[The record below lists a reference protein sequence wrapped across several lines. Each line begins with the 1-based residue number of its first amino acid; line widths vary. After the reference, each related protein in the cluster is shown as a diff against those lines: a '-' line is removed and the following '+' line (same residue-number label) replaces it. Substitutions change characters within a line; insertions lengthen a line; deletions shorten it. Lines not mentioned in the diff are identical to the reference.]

1 MPPLQTQQHK
11 AGGKNKNRPN
21 AEGREC
27 VNCAATSTPLW
38 RRDGNGHYL
47 CNACGL
53 YYKMNGTNR
62 PLVKPKRKMNTQ
74 RRQGTQCSN
83 CHTTTTT
90 LWRRNGTG
98 EPVCNACGLYYKLH
112 GASRPISMKKEG
124 IQSRNRKLSAKARK
138 KHSSFTSAADM
149 LKPLEKMYG
158 YGMAGM
164 AGSAAA
170 MSSYYMPN
178 PGPVAAGIPSLHN
191 SASPSA
197 QAAASHQYAAASAA
211 AGMHMMAASTL
222 GGFGAATAPYL
233 GGTANWRADYS

>member
-1 MPPLQTQQHK
+1 
-11 AGGKNKNRPN
+11 
-21 AEGREC
+21 
-27 VNCAATSTPLW
+27 
-38 RRDGNGHYL
+38 
-47 CNACGL
+47 
-53 YYKMNGTNR
+53 
-62 PLVKPKRKMNTQ
+62 
-74 RRQGTQCSN
+74 
-83 CHTTTTT
+83 
-90 LWRRNGTG
+90 
-98 EPVCNACGLYYKLH
+98 
-112 GASRPISMKKEG
+112 MKKEG

-178 PGPVAAGIPSLHN
+178 PGPVGAAGIPSLHN

-197 QAAASHQYAAASAA
+197 AAASHQYAAASAA

-222 GGFGAATAPYL
+222 GGFGAAAAPSF
-233 GGTANWRADYS
+233 GGMVSFEQVKSRKGGRERMEWKGNQLRRG

>member
-1 MPPLQTQQHK
+1 
-11 AGGKNKNRPN
+11 
-21 AEGREC
+21 
-27 VNCAATSTPLW
+27 
-38 RRDGNGHYL
+38 
-47 CNACGL
+47 
-53 YYKMNGTNR
+53 
-62 PLVKPKRKMNTQ
+62 
-74 RRQGTQCSN
+74 
-83 CHTTTTT
+83 
-90 LWRRNGTG
+90 
-98 EPVCNACGLYYKLH
+98 
-112 GASRPISMKKEG
+112 MKKEG

-164 AGSAAA
+164 AGSA

-178 PGPVAAGIPSLHN
+178 TGPVGAAIPSLHN

-197 QAAASHQYAAASAA
+197 AAASHQYAAASAA

-233 GGTANWRADYS
+233 GGTVSLARSNQGRKMCWKKMKGGEPVTNCGAAKNPAVAPNRPFSLGAAGRAREQEGGRESRVQEGTLQSMADAVAAAAAAASQSTFEARERGGCTINIPHCRSLRQRVRERERERVSE